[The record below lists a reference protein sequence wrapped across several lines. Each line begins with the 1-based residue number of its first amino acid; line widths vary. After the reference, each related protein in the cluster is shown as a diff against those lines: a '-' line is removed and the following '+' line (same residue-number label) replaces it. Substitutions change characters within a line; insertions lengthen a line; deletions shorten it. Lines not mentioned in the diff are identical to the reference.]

1 MISDVASVVGDFAW
15 GIEKADAR
23 SPVAVNQRS
32 KEEFRAGMGPHTE
45 SAAVGLVMNE
55 LREAKP
61 EDYRDFQS
69 GVAYRNL
76 PRQKC
81 DLCIGTSPS
90 WSWVIEVKLLRF
102 LGDNGQPNDNILM
115 HILSPYPAHRS
126 ALTDCNK
133 LIASG
138 MEGRKAIIIYGFE
151 SDDWPLEPAIKSF
164 ELLARSSVRLG
175 PRAFATFANLVHP
188 IHQSGAVFGWEISAP

>member
-1 MISDVASVVGDFAW
+1 VISTRRVDVGVEVDR
-15 GIEKADAR
+15 ER
-23 SPVAVNQRS
+23 Q
-32 KEEFRAGMGPHTE
+32 
-45 SAAVGLVMNE
+45 SAAARNAPTALG
-55 LREAKP
+55 R
-61 EDYRDFQS
+61 DYRDFQS

-81 DLCIGTSPS
+81 DLCIGTSPA

-138 MEGRKAIIIYGFE
+138 MAGRKAIIIYGFE

-164 ELLARSSVRLG
+164 ELGIV
-175 PRAFATFANLVHP
+175 TK
-188 IHQSGAVFGWEISAP
+188 